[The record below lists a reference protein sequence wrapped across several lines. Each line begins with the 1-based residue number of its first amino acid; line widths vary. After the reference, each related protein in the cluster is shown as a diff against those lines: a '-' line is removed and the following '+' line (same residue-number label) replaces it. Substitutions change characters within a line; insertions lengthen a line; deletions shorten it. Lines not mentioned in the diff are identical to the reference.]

1 MSAIEVLNGGQKYTD
16 KEFERQFL
24 NVKVIAKVSDREN
37 DNFLDNLNVN
47 ISISL

>member
-1 MSAIEVLNGGQKYTD
+1 MKFSMEGRNILIQSLSVGQI
-16 KEFERQFL
+16 L

-37 DNFLDNLNVN
+37 DNFLDNINVN